1 MTLEYCLRKN
11 ESKYPLLVLY
21 TGSFPAEG
29 HAALD
34 ARGLHKRSVPLLL
47 PSTDT
52 DFGNNVRFADCWT
65 KLTVFSL
72 VEYERVVMLD
82 SDMLIVQNMDELMD
96 VELDP
101 PEIGVTGN
109 RVVAASHECTC
120 NPLKKKHHPKYWY
133 VDTPCYHNEQCIYI
147 IFEGTHPTAP
157 TPLSMQSL
165 RLRKQSDLLLLVV

>member
-1 MTLEYCLRKN
+1 MILDYCLRKN

-21 TGSFPAEG
+21 TDSFLAEG

-47 PSTDT
+47 PSTGT
-52 DFGNNVRFADCWT
+52 DFGCNARFVDCWT

-96 VELDP
+96 FDLDP
-101 PEIGVTGN
+101 PEMGVTGN
-109 RVVAASHECTC
+109 RVIAASHECTC
-120 NPLKKKHHPKYWY
+120 NPLKKKHHPKYWW
-133 VDTPCYHNEQCIYI
+133 VNTPFYHNGCEPYAYS

-157 TPLSMQSL
+157 TPLST
-165 RLRKQSDLLLLVV
+165 